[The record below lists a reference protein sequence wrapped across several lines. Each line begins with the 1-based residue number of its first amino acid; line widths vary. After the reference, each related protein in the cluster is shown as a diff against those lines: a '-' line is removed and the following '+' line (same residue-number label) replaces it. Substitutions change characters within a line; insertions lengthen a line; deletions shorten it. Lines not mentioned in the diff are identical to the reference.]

1 MSGFCRSFIQM
12 IKEKLKEKENLMNV
26 PQFIQSNKHIMD
38 GVYDKQGLCNECG
51 THKATVNYN
60 DGNYCNWY
68 CAKKGD
74 VK

>member
-1 MSGFCRSFIQM
+1 
-12 IKEKLKEKENLMNV
+12 MNV

-51 THKATVNYN
+51 THKSTINYN

-74 VK
+74 K